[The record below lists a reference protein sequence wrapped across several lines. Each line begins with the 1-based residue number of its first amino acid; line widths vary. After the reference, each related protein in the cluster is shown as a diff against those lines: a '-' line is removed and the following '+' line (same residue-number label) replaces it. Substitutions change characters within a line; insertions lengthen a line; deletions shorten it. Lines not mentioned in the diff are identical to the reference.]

1 MRSARLKNIE
11 ETEKAKRAVAEVQ
24 KGKRAANNDEEHL
37 SATRCE
43 QLLHVAPYATSFLTP
58 TLVYKPNLRQKSDAD
73 IIRDAKLEAM
83 GLRPEDHEP
92 RRQHYDKP
100 QTATDELVSSSH
112 SNLFYHIN

>member
-43 QLLHVAPYATSFLTP
+43 QLLHVASFATSIFDAHNSLQA
-58 TLVYKPNLRQKSDAD
+58 KPETE
-73 IIRDAKLEAM
+73 I
-83 GLRPEDHEP
+83 GC
-92 RRQHYDKP
+92 
-100 QTATDELVSSSH
+100 
-112 SNLFYHIN
+112 